1 MAVRRTGPIVV
12 TGATGKQGGA
22 TARHLLR
29 QGWSVRALVRDPQ
42 SAAAQALRRAGAE
55 LVRGDFEDRA
65 SLDRVMEGA
74 YGVFSVQPFGYETEI
89 RQGTQVADAAAAARV
104 KHFVYASVG
113 GVEEQIHW
121 RPGFSKW
128 VIERHIAE
136 LGLPATMLR
145 PAGFMDDLVGPFY
158 GVPQGQFAVPFTPD
172 ALVQVI
178 ATDDIGAIAAQAFA
192 EPEVFIG
199 QRIELASA
207 ALTSPQIAE
216 ALSRVAGYPI
226 PYVQIP
232 IDEVRKQSEDVARV
246 CEWLNAGTYRVDL
259 DAVWRLRPNMLSFE
273 TWLVRDAAPQL
284 ARLRAS
290 S

>member
-199 QRIELASA
+199 QRIESASA

>member
-29 QGWSVRALVRDPQ
+29 QGWSERALVRDPQ